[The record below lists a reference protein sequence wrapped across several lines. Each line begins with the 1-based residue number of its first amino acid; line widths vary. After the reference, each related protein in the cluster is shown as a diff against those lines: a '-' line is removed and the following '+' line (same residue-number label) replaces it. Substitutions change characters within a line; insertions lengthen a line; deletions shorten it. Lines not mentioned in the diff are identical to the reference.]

1 MIPEYFL
8 KNIAT
13 SYCVSQR
20 EWDVLFPSMEGKS
33 TKAIAQELDISEVLV
48 RKRLSDIYKKFH
60 IIGRGPVKLAKL
72 QKLLITEYQASI
84 QDAIPSLNLEREK
97 EKALVKTFERNSL
110 QTQDWGEAPQ
120 ASVFYGRKTELRT
133 LNQWILPNNCRLVA
147 LLGMGG
153 IGKTT
158 LAVKLAKQ
166 IQDKFEFIIWR
177 SLHNQ
182 TSPQDFLTDIITF
195 LSKQKKI
202 ELPSDI
208 NEKISLLIKYLRQH
222 RCLLVLDDLEI
233 MLRSGDR
240 FGRYEQGY
248 EDYGL
253 LLRRVG
259 EAEHQSCLL
268 LCSQEKPREIYLL
281 ESSKG
286 LVKSL
291 QLEGL
296 QIEDASKILHEQG
309 LTGEKHWKTLIHYAK
324 GNPFA
329 LKIVGATI
337 KDLFNGNA
345 AEFAKHNTWVFGD
358 FRTILDEQWNRLS
371 NLEKQI
377 MQCLAS
383 KAKAVCLSKL
393 KTDIPEV
400 STSELIE
407 ALASLKR
414 RALIETSHQN
424 KDDSETFYYVEF
436 LIKKYILKY
445 HHNS

>member
-1 MIPEYFL
+1 MIPKNFL
-8 KNIAT
+8 KDIAT
-13 SYCVSQR
+13 SHCVSQR
-20 EWDVLFPSMEGKS
+20 EWDVLFPSIEGKS

-60 IIGRGPVKLAKL
+60 IDGRGPVKLAKL
-72 QKLLITEYQASI
+72 QQLLVRQYQASMSSEIPFINFLGQDTQAPVI
-84 QDAIPSLNLEREK
+84 QSQENL
-97 EKALVKTFERNSL
+97 L
-110 QTQDWGEAPQ
+110 QTQDWGEAPE
-120 ASVFYGRKTELRT
+120 SRVFYGRKAELST
-133 LNQWILPNNCRLVA
+133 LNQWILQNQCRLVA

-153 IGKTT
+153 IGKTSLT
-158 LAVKLAKQ
+158 VKLAQQ

-182 TSPQDFLTDIITF
+182 ASPQEFLADTIKF
-195 LSKQKKI
+195 LSKQQ
-202 ELPSDI
+202 ETQLPEHIDG
-208 NEKISLLIKYLRQH
+208 KISLLMKYLRQH
-222 RCLLVLDDLEI
+222 RCLIVIDDVEI

-248 EDYGL
+248 EDYGVL
-253 LLRRVG
+253 LKRLG
-259 EAEHQSCLL
+259 EAEHKSCLI
-268 LCSQEKPREIYLL
+268 LCSQEKPREISLL

-296 QIEDASKILHEQG
+296 QLEDASKILLEQG
-309 LTGEKHWKTLIHYAK
+309 LTGEKQWKTLIDCAK

-337 KDLFNGNA
+337 KDLFNSNV
-345 AEFAKHNTWVFGD
+345 AEFTKHNTWVFGD
-358 FRTILDEQWNRLS
+358 FRTIIDQQWNRLS

-377 MQCLAS
+377 MQSFAS
-383 KAKAVCLSKL
+383 QGKAASLSQL
-393 KTDIPEV
+393 KEHIPEI

-407 ALASLKR
+407 TLASLKR
-414 RALIETSHQN
+414 RALIETCFHN
-424 KDDSETFYYVEF
+424 EEDSDTFYTLEY

-445 HHNS
+445 HL